1 MPVKRVVHLQAL
13 THVSYRAEIHHA
25 QVFVTL

>member
-1 MPVKRVVHLQAL
+1 MLVERILYLQAL

-25 QVFVTL
+25 QVSVIL